1 MAAAM
6 ATTTTSGN
14 GNGNGN
20 GSRSVFDLSFED
32 RRGLVARLLA
42 NVEIEDSGCWRWL
55 GTRNRKGYGRF
66 GMNGEWK
73 AHRVMWEL
81 YNEQRIPQGLHV
93 LHSCNRPECIQPAH
107 LRTGCNQDNVDDK
120 VASGRQPRGED
131 NGQATITEMEAGEIL
146 FLYQEG
152 QLSQRAIGNV
162 YGVSQS
168 CVRRIGTRRTWLHI
182 EPREPVLQLPA
193 AVGIVRRI

>member
-1 MAAAM
+1 MMEAAAM
-6 ATTTTSGN
+6 TAAAAINSNGNVGN

-32 RRGLVARLLA
+32 RRVLVAKLLA
-42 NVEIEDSGCWRWL
+42 NVEIEEDGCWRWL
-55 GTRNRKGYGRF
+55 SGRSRKGYGRF

-81 YNEQRIPQGLHV
+81 YNEQRIPPGLHV

-107 LRTGCNQDNVDDK
+107 LRTGSNQDNVDDK

-152 QLSQRAIGNV
+152 QLSQRKRWFRNFAQGDKWKF
-162 YGVSQS
+162 
-168 CVRRIGTRRTWLHI
+168 CLTTGTL
-182 EPREPVLQLPA
+182 VPA
-193 AVGIVRRI
+193 NQERS